1 MFKDNEEQEPYI
13 RMVIPSEYPNGII
26 VAKHPTTLK
35 VNTLKLVCLSIGLL
49 GGGGGVARRI
59 WIGRTL
65 LHYSVIV
72 SIMINILIFS
82 VINLVIV
89 HTCMIHR

>member
-35 VNTLKLVCLSIGLL
+35 VNALKLVCLSIGLW
-49 GGGGGVARRI
+49 GGGGGG
-59 WIGRTL
+59 WLEGYGLGEPYYT
-65 LHYSVIV
+65 IV
-72 SIMINILIFS
+72 
-82 VINLVIV
+82 
-89 HTCMIHR
+89 